1 MARNA
6 RRRSMSTGE
15 YRGQG
20 SDESGKEQN
29 KLLGPHVFGAPLASQ
44 FFPSENF
51 QRLQGRA

>member
-1 MARNA
+1 MAQNA